1 MEQVQERCLPNGLD
15 TRNKMNEI
23 NIAIGSS
30 TIDEILAEWKEE
42 HPNAA
47 IKMFGTDSVT
57 VRIMYTE

>member
-1 MEQVQERCLPNGLD
+1 
-15 TRNKMNEI
+15 MNEI